1 MNAWEKI
8 SITMKVC
15 YSFNNVMNIAVD
27 KTHMFTHILIDVN
40 LSTYCEL
47 TFDNGSKMFIEKRGE
62 KGRWLI

>member
-1 MNAWEKI
+1 
-8 SITMKVC
+8 
-15 YSFNNVMNIAVD
+15 MNIAVD
-27 KTHMFTHILIDVN
+27 KTHMFTHILTDVD